1 MTMRKV
7 LSMILAAA
15 MVLGMVVCAGA
26 QQAKAD
32 EESGSIT
39 LGIWPEDTQTE
50 AIAVHTNSYVPAFNA
65 LHPNVEAFPLTTSTP
80 PTPMLLWLPPAMLPP
95 CLSPGTPSPRN

>member
-1 MTMRKV
+1 MKMRKV

-32 EESGSIT
+32 G
-39 LGIWPEDTQTE
+39 
-50 AIAVHTNSYVPAFNA
+50 
-65 LHPNVEAFPLTTSTP
+65 
-80 PTPMLLWLPPAMLPP
+80 
-95 CLSPGTPSPRN
+95 